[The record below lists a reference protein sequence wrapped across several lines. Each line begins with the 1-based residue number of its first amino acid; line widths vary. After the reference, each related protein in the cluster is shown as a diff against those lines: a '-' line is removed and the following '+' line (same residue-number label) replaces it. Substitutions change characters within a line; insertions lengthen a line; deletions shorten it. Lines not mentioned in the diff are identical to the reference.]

1 MKKNIE
7 IIIIL
12 ILFVGFIFIGKNKLA
27 VLYYN
32 QGQVFYQ
39 KQMYKKA
46 IEYFIKSLKINPSI
60 DTVHYSLGNA
70 YLQEKLED
78 EAVREYK
85 EAIKINSRFIWGYEA
100 LADIYT
106 RKGLYQ
112 KTIDMLTEA
121 QAIAVDNKE
130 IADLIKYTS
139 SIYLSALL
147 NTSIDYFQ
155 ANDKAKAYELL
166 NKALEINPSFAYTY
180 YTLGYFYFID
190 QRYDQAIEM
199 LSKAVKID
207 NEFFLAHKLLGDIY
221 FKKHLFY
228 KAINEYKRVL
238 LVDKFNAMVISN
250 LGLAYMNLEMYQE
263 AVPFLKRAVSLDPKN
278 ISFRYS
284 LASIYRDQGKFKE
297 AALEYQRV
305 IDLQPDYPN
314 VYNDLGDVYKNEG
327 RIEEANREYNKEIFY
342 CQKRLLKNPN
352 DYFALNDI
360 SYAYNEIK
368 DYNNAKLNIEKA
380 IALKPEFQEAFLTLS
395 KIQRSLGQK
404 EDALITLE
412 KAKSLAKQKQIFID
426 NEVLGV
432 KKDLDIYYQSKVNL
446 KPIDKIYLKNGR
458 IFEGV
463 IQKEDSENI
472 VLVVNI
478 GISKGTVTLSR
489 KNIEKVIKGDKD

>member
-1 MKKNIE
+1 M
-7 IIIIL
+7 
-12 ILFVGFIFIGKNKLA
+12 
-27 VLYYN
+27 
-32 QGQVFYQ
+32 
-39 KQMYKKA
+39 
-46 IEYFIKSLKINPSI
+46 
-60 DTVHYSLGNA
+60 
-70 YLQEKLED
+70 
-78 EAVREYK
+78 
-85 EAIKINSRFIWGYEA
+85 
-100 LADIYT
+100 
-106 RKGLYQ
+106 
-112 KTIDMLTEA
+112 
-121 QAIAVDNKE
+121 
-130 IADLIKYTS
+130 
-139 SIYLSALL
+139 
-147 NTSIDYFQ
+147 
-155 ANDKAKAYELL
+155 
-166 NKALEINPSFAYTY
+166 
-180 YTLGYFYFID
+180 
-190 QRYDQAIEM
+190 
-199 LSKAVKID
+199 
-207 NEFFLAHKLLGDIY
+207 
-221 FKKHLFY
+221 
-228 KAINEYKRVL
+228 
-238 LVDKFNAMVISN
+238 
-250 LGLAYMNLEMYQE
+250 
-263 AVPFLKRAVSLDPKN
+263 
-278 ISFRYS
+278 
-284 LASIYRDQGKFKE
+284 
-297 AALEYQRV
+297 
-305 IDLQPDYPN
+305 
-314 VYNDLGDVYKNEG
+314 GDVYKNEG

-342 CQKRLLKNPN
+342 CKKRLLKNPN